1 MSEEVLLTLGDY
13 QFGMSTA
20 AHDAMARTRNYRWAQ
35 QQRLSRE
42 PASQYVG
49 PGDTTIELKGSIY
62 PHFRGGLEQIDDMKD
77 EADQGKPLTLVDG
90 RGNNLGEFCIKTL
103 KDTETRFIGEGQPRR
118 IDFSMS
124 LVSYGKD
131 DVSSG
136 DSGGGSDSGSG
147 IDWGGIINGL
157 SIFA

>member
-1 MSEEVLLTLGDY
+1 MSEEVLLTLGSY

-20 AHDAMARTRNYRWAQ
+20 AHDSMVRTRKYRWVQ

-62 PHFRGGLEQIDDMKD
+62 PHFRGGLGQIDDMKD
-77 EADQGKPLTLVDG
+77 EADQGTPLTLVDG
-90 RGNNLGEFCIKTL
+90 RGNNLGQFCIKTL

-124 LVSYGKD
+124 LQSYGADGSANSD
-131 DVSSG
+131 DG
-136 DSGGGSDSGSG
+136 SGGSGWLSG
-147 IDWGGIINGL
+147 LIDGL